1 MDVGNA
7 TAAAVALI
15 GVVGTLL
22 SAVLTQRA
30 ADRSRQREHA
40 RAERLRARRSEAEAR
55 HSTCVALNTAARQYL
70 AALTDQFH
78 ALGGTED
85 PGPVRDR
92 LVEARDLH
100 REVHA
105 EAQLRLPERIL
116 GIADE
121 VSHGL
126 GALYGRL
133 LRLADGI
140 PRPGDSPAA
149 AKADI
154 DALWD
159 RLRTLRREMREEL
172 RGPGRD
178 DRQAEGDV

>member
-1 MDVGNA
+1 VDVGSA

-22 SAVLTQRA
+22 SALLTQRA
-30 ADRSRQREHA
+30 ADRSRQREQE
-40 RAERLRARRSEAEAR
+40 RAERLRARRSETEAQR
-55 HSTCVALNTAARQYL
+55 STCVALNTAARQYL

-85 PGPVRDR
+85 PGRTGRR
-92 LVEARDLH
+92 LIEARDLH
-100 REVHA
+100 REAHA
-105 EAQLRLPERIL
+105 EAQLRLPERVL
-116 GIADE
+116 VVAGE

-133 LRLADGI
+133 RRLADGTA
-140 PRPGDSPAA
+140 RPDESPAA

-154 DALWD
+154 EALWD

-172 RGPGRD
+172 GAADREA
-178 DRQAEGDV
+178 RQAEGDR

>member
-7 TAAAVALI
+7 TAAAVAFI

-22 SAVLTQRA
+22 SALLTQRA
-30 ADRSRQREHA
+30 ADRSRQRENT

-85 PGPVRDR
+85 PGLVRRR

-100 REVHA
+100 REAHA

-126 GALYGRL
+126 GTLYGRL
-133 LRLADGI
+133 LRLADGM
-140 PRPGDSPAA
+140 PRPGDSPTA
-149 AKADI
+149 AKAEI
-154 DALWD
+154 DVLWD

-172 RGPGRD
+172 RETDRD

>member
-1 MDVGNA
+1 MDVGSV

-22 SAVLTQRA
+22 SALLTQRA

-55 HSTCVALNTAARQYL
+55 RSTCVALNTAARQYL

-85 PGPVRDR
+85 PEQVRRR

-105 EAQLRLPERIL
+105 EAQLRLSEPVL
-116 GIADE
+116 GVAGD

-133 LRLADGI
+133 RRLADGI
-140 PRPGDSPAA
+140 PRPDDSPGA

-154 DALWD
+154 DALWA

-172 RGPGRD
+172 KEAGSD
-178 DRQAEGDV
+178 ACQTEGDM